1 LNERRLWVFGAN
13 LRIAMSSLMRC
24 RNGLMAS
31 SRHRRHNAIGTAMFR
46 TLGIFAQFE
55 RATPP
60 IRGVGVE

>member
-1 LNERRLWVFGAN
+1 MRR
-13 LRIAMSSLMRC
+13 RS
-24 RNGLMAS
+24 GLMAS